1 MDIFYT
7 SSSEPEA
14 DPTDSAAGEPAPV
27 AGTPASGHRL
37 CVALDDAVRHD
48 AATWRRFLQ
57 QAGFTPA
64 EANRLI
70 FERVRPRGEGLV
82 RTSTP

>member
-14 DPTDSAAGEPAPV
+14 DPSDTAAGEPAPV
-27 AGTPASGHRL
+27 AGGHRL
-37 CVALDDAVRHD
+37 CVAPDDAVRHD
-48 AATWRRFLQ
+48 PATWRRFLQ

-70 FERVRPRGEGLV
+70 FERIRPRGEGLV
-82 RTSTP
+82 RTCAP